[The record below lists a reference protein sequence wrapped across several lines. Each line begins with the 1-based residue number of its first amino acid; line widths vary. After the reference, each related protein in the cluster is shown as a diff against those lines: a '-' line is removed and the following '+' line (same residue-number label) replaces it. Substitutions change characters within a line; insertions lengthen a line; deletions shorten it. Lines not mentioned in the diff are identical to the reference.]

1 MAEKDTEIPPSI
13 LSWYENLNSRRVDIV
28 GDYAGNELFLIE
40 GDSVLLNCFC
50 DAKIDFD
57 DGFQLLH
64 AVYAVEDF
72 LRNLVQRK
80 CNFHIVF
87 FDQHRELCIPPG
99 CSELNREKY
108 LLARAVI
115 FRHLQVNLNAE
126 QPSIQLHVF
135 PSFGCEA
142 FKEYL
147 ESVGIYF
154 IMCHDGALSVVSNQK
169 SKSAKLEMPE
179 KAKDVQQDEYYHS
192 KIMFR
197 SMIYWFVTRGY
208 NAALVNGL
216 EWQDTKVLTTILEGW
231 YRQIPKEFTMPLFE
245 PGETKREDCSL
256 DMEALEELTSQ
267 YESDFTEREYL
278 TILTI
283 SKMVSARES
292 SSGLAATFLVHSV
305 LLAQLPLSNRLV
317 KSTTVAETSRAFMA
331 RFCYI
336 ARSMLESNY
345 WGSKIER
352 PSSSPHCDLADLVDG
367 RLFNASCEVGSF
379 GGNERLDKFLDAVKS
394 VCGIR
399 LPIQP
404 EKKSYPNGGVKSV
417 EEGTPSF
424 HANGAPVHGSSNSD
438 SKPYA
443 VLPFT
448 NPVFD
453 AHLAPVKLATD
464 RSTGAN
470 YNSTS
475 AKIFREM
482 SHWHN
487 SKRPLD
493 PKITPDQLARNKKA
507 AFFAARRNQWFMA
520 EMTAYAASLTNAV
533 GKILDPEIITTGVK
547 TKPKLPLNESLN
559 EKANQS
565 THKSGPKVNPKAP
578 KKVHAKSGK
587 QAIMDDIAATK
598 NRRDEVTT
606 EKLVQ
611 SWRTTCK
618 IFESEAVPSARY
630 QKAKQYLS
638 TLNTETKRT
647 VLAAEVELF
656 MLNVLLGMW
665 ISFCRDSKKQEGL
678 DIAALIWN
686 TVTRISKMNAG
697 MTKTIAVN
705 VELTIKNLGLPQLAI
720 AKPENDRR
728 LAFEMVLST
737 ANLDLSVPLS
747 PQKFQLLHCG
757 PYFDR
762 SIDSAPDDRVPF
774 EPDGWQRKVLDEI
787 DSKRSLLVI
796 APTSAGKTFIS
807 FYAMKQILESNDDD
821 VLVYVAPTKALV
833 NQIAAEV
840 QARFSK
846 SFKYPGKSVWGIH
859 TRDYRINNP
868 TGCQILVTVPH
879 ILQIMLLAPSNAKS
893 TGSWSTR
900 VKRIIF
906 DEVHCIGQ
914 AEDGIIWEQL
924 LLLAPC
930 PIIALSATIGN
941 PQEFNQ
947 WLSSTQKAIGNDL
960 TMVSHPYRYSDLRKF
975 VYTPPKNFH
984 FQGLSDRPVFGH
996 LGLDGSSS
1004 FTFVHPVTSLVNRSR
1019 GMPDDFS
1026 LEARDCLTLWES
1038 MSKHQNEKYKIDE
1051 SLNPSQVLPKIIRK
1065 ADIIKWEEG
1074 LKKVLREWLADS
1086 NSPFDAIIDDLSKP
1100 SHKSTPQPPGDNEDS
1115 VPVDPLNLCSTTLPL
1130 LTKLHQQDALPAIL
1144 FNYDRSQ
1151 CERICKTILKQL
1163 KTAEDQWKSSNPKW
1177 KTKLANWEAWK
1188 KSMAKIGKKG
1198 PPKTSKKKGAAA
1210 DEEGV
1215 SKADLMKDAA
1225 NTEISPWASFDPENP
1240 VDGFHFADSK
1250 RIQPSEL
1257 AIYIRQ
1263 LYRRDLPEWQSESLK
1278 RGVAVHHAGM
1288 NRKYRQ
1294 VVEMLFRK
1302 GFLRVIIATGTL
1314 ALGINMPCKTV
1325 VFSGDSVFLTALNF
1339 RQAAGRAGRRGFDM
1353 LGNVVFQGITPNK
1366 ICRLISSRLPDLNG
1380 HFPITTTLVLRLFT
1394 LLHESKESPFA
1405 VRSINSLLSQPRLYL
1420 GGEESKMTV
1429 LHHLRFSIE
1438 YLRRQYLLDSA
1449 GAPLNFAGCVSHLYF
1464 TENSSFAFHALLKDG
1479 FFHNLCVD
1487 IDNNPEQVL
1496 RTLMLTMAH
1505 LFGRQYCRQ
1514 ADQEFIEE
1522 VVKRSPSVV
1531 FLPPLPKQAASILR
1545 NHNDV
1550 TLNIFSAYVRTF
1562 VEQHIKEP
1570 DCHLPLTLIRA
1581 GGDTAAETIKVPHLP
1596 PTSIRSSFV
1605 ALSGHRDKFD
1615 SIHDLCTTTRSGVF
1629 LEEAVI
1635 PFVGLYPDEVDT
1647 PLNAYLYDFFMHGDD
1662 NALVTANGI
1671 RRGDVWFVLNDFSLI
1686 LATIVTSLSN
1696 FMKLSPDNDMGMAEI
1711 MGSGD
1716 AAEEKKEDKE
1726 IPDDPVA
1733 DIAALETKGA
1743 TGDSLGSGA
1752 GSAGKAELAIGR
1764 KKKAKVADSWDDE
1777 ADDDEDDEVDGGA
1790 EASWDD
1796 SDDDN
1801 EKPAWEEHEGGLL
1814 NVLRAFKK
1822 LREEFDTKFKV
1833 MWA

>member
-1 MAEKDTEIPPSI
+1 MQRTICHSHVENFNIYEKPSI
-13 LSWYENLNSRRVDIV
+13 DLGWPKTTQRGHPLSFY
-28 GDYAGNELFLIE
+28 
-40 GDSVLLNCFC
+40 
-50 DAKIDFD
+50 

-64 AVYAVEDF
+64 AAYAVEDF

-87 FDQHRELCIPPG
+87 FDQHRELCIPPRL
-99 CSELNREKY
+99 SEPNQEKY
-108 LLARAVI
+108 LLAREAI
-115 FRHLQVNLNAE
+115 IRHLHVNLSAK
-126 QPSIQLHVF
+126 QPGIALHVF
-135 PSFGCEA
+135 PSFHCEA

-147 ESVGIYF
+147 ESAGLYF
-154 IMCHDGALSVVSNQK
+154 IMCHDGASSITS
-169 SKSAKLEMPE
+169 SKKTTSAKKIEMPE
-179 KAKDVQQDEYYHS
+179 KAKGVQQDKHS
-192 KIMFR
+192 YNKAIFR
-197 SMIYWFVTRGY
+197 SMIYWFVKHGY
-208 NAALVNGL
+208 NAALVNGV
-216 EWQDTKVLTTILEGW
+216 EWRDTKVLTTILEGR
-231 YRQIPKEFTMPLFE
+231 YRQKPRALRMRLFK
-245 PGETKREDCSL
+245 PGEINAEQQDCSSDINSL
-256 DMEALEELTSQ
+256 NALTSR
-267 YESDFTEREYL
+267 YGSNFTEREYL

-283 SKMVSARES
+283 SKMVSTKES
-292 SSGLAATFLVHSV
+292 PSSLIIAFLIHSV
-305 LLAQLPLSNRLV
+305 LLAQSPLSDRFV
-317 KSTTVAETSRAFMA
+317 KPTTGTEASRTFMTDFCRTARSILETS
-331 RFCYI
+331 
-336 ARSMLESNY
+336 Y
-345 WGSKIER
+345 WKTKMEQL
-352 PSSSPHCDLADLVDG
+352 SPTPRCDLADLVDG
-367 RLFNASCEVGSF
+367 RLFNVSCQIGSF
-379 GGNERLDKFLDAVKS
+379 GSNKRLGEFLDAVEL
-394 VCGIR
+394 VCGVR
-399 LPIQP
+399 LLVKPA
-404 EKKSYPNGGVKSV
+404 KKIYPDEYVKSI

-424 HANGAPVHGSSNSD
+424 YTNGAPVHGSSSGD
-438 SKPYA
+438 LKPYA
-443 VLPFT
+443 VLPFA

-464 RSTGAN
+464 RSAGAN
-470 YNSTS
+470 YNSAS

-493 PKITPDQLARNKKA
+493 PKITPDQLVRSKKA

-533 GKILDPEIITTGVK
+533 GKILDPEIVTTGVK
-547 TKPKLPLNESLN
+547 TKPKLPLNEPPTEKTNQSN
-559 EKANQS
+559 PKSGAKANPRAS
-565 THKSGPKVNPKAP
+565 
-578 KKVHAKSGK
+578 KKGHVKSGK

-606 EKLVQ
+606 EKLIQ
-611 SWRTTCK
+611 SWRTSCK
-618 IFESEAVPSARY
+618 LFESEAVLSVRY

-638 TLNTETKRT
+638 SLNTETKRT
-647 VLAAEVELF
+647 VLAAETELF

-665 ISFCRDSKKQEGL
+665 ISFCRDNKKQEGL

-686 TVTRISKMNAG
+686 TATRISKMDTG
-697 MTKTIAVN
+697 MTKAIALS
-705 VELTIKNLGLPQLAI
+705 VELTIKNLGLPQLVI

-728 LAFEMVLST
+728 LAFDMILTTST
-737 ANLDLSVPLS
+737 NLDLSVPLS
-747 PQKFQLLHCG
+747 PQQFQLLHCG

-787 DSKRSLLVI
+787 DSKRSLLVV

-947 WLSSTQKAIGNDL
+947 WLYSTQKAIGNDL

-975 VYTPPKNFH
+975 VYNPPKTFL
-984 FQGLSDRPVFGH
+984 FQGLSDKPVFGH
-996 LGLDGSSS
+996 LGLDGSSN
-1004 FTFVHPVTSLVNRSR
+1004 FTFMHPVASLVNRSR
-1019 GMPDDFS
+1019 GMPDDLS

-1038 MSKHQNEKYKIDE
+1038 MSKHQNEKYKVE
-1051 SLNPSQVLPKIIRK
+1051 QSLSPSQMLPKIVRK
-1065 ADIIKWEEG
+1065 ADIIKWEES
-1074 LKKVLREWLADS
+1074 LKKVLRKWVADS
-1086 NSPFDAIIDDLSKP
+1086 SSPFDAVMDDLAKP
-1100 SHKSTPQPPGDNEDS
+1100 LYKPVPQAAQISEGS
-1115 VPVDPLNLCSTTLPL
+1115 VSIDADDLCSTTLPL

-1151 CERICKTILKQL
+1151 CEKICIRILDQL
-1163 KTAEDQWKSSNPKW
+1163 KTAEDEWKSSSPKW

-1240 VDGFHFADSK
+1240 VDGFHFADNK

-1257 AIYIRQ
+1257 ALYIRQ
-1263 LYRRDLPEWQSESLK
+1263 LHRRDLPEWQSESLK
-1278 RGVAVHHAGM
+1278 RGIGVHHAGM

-1302 GFLRVIIATGTL
+1302 GFLRVVIATGTL

-1353 LGNVVFQGITPNK
+1353 LGNVVFQGISLNK

-1394 LLHESKESPFA
+1394 LLHESKDSPFA

-1420 GGEESKMTV
+1420 GGDESRMTV

-1438 YLRRQYLLDSA
+1438 YLRRQYLLDST

-1464 TENSSFAFHALLKDG
+1464 TENSSFAFHALLKEG
-1479 FFHNLCVD
+1479 FFHNLCAD

-1496 RTLMLTMAH
+1496 RTLMLTMSH

-1522 VVKRSPSVV
+1522 VVKRSPSLV

-1570 DCHLPLTLIRA
+1570 DCYLPLTSLKA
-1581 GGDTAAETIKVPHLP
+1581 GGDMTPGTTVVPHLP

-1605 ALSGHRDKFD
+1605 ALSGHQDKFD

-1629 LEEAVI
+1629 LEESVI
-1635 PFVGLYPDEVDT
+1635 PFIGLYPDEMDV
-1647 PLNAYLYDFFMHGDD
+1647 PLNAYLYDYFMHGDVS
-1662 NALVTANGI
+1662 ALVTANGV

-1726 IPDDPVA
+1726 VPDDTAADTASREMRGVA
-1733 DIAALETKGA
+1733 
-1743 TGDSLGSGA
+1743 GDSHGPGA
-1752 GSAGKAELAIGR
+1752 GRTGKVELVVGR

-1777 ADDDEDDEVDGGA
+1777 AADYEDDDADDGGE
-1790 EASWDD
+1790 EASWDNT
-1796 SDDDN
+1796 DDDS
-1801 EKPAWEEHEGGLL
+1801 EKPAWEEQEGGLL